1 MQAELYL
8 PSELTIYTVT
18 ELKSKWLAVLT
29 QLSDGPPAPLATTL
43 DDLGR
48 ASPPAYFSVD
58 AAAVSEVDSAGVQ
71 LLLALSTEL
80 AGMRRTL
87 LLLNQSA
94 PLSDALSALGL
105 AALFGPSGEF
115 EAKP

>member
-1 MQAELYL
+1 MQVELCL
-8 PSELTIYTVT
+8 PNELTIYTVSQ
-18 ELKSKWLAVLT
+18 LKSKYLCVLA
-29 QLSDGPPAPLATTL
+29 QLGDEPPMPLATTVNV
-43 DDLGR
+43 LGMK
-48 ASPPAYFSVD
+48 APPAYFPVD
-58 AAAVSEVDSAGVQ
+58 AAAVTEVDSAGVQ
-71 LLLALSTEL
+71 LLLALSNEL

>member
-1 MQAELYL
+1 MQVELCL
-8 PSELTIYTVT
+8 PNELTIYTVSQW
-18 ELKSKWLAVLT
+18 KSKWLCALT
-29 QLSDGPPAPLATTL
+29 QLSDEPPAPLA
-43 DDLGR
+43 
-48 ASPPAYFSVD
+48 YFPVD
-58 AAAVSEVDSAGVQ
+58 AAAVTEVDSAGVQ
-71 LLLALSTEL
+71 LLLALSNEL